1 MRVVATL
8 LNAALIIVWGLAIT
22 RMLGRRLRD
31 LARRQ
36 QDLLRRLDAIHRA
49 TVLGI
54 ASIRAAVREAS
65 RGIPSPDDGAVAT
78 MTAGGRPRR
87 SGEACR
93 DHDALRRWSTARARR
108 TYGRPA
114 TAREA
119 RGRPPRLRP

>member
-22 RMLGRRLRD
+22 RMLGRRLRE

-54 ASIRAAVREAS
+54 ASIRAAVREAA
-65 RGIPSPDDGAVAT
+65 REVPPPDGGAVAT
-78 MTAGGRPRR
+78 MTAGGRARR
-87 SGEACR
+87 PGECR
-93 DHDALRRWSTARARR
+93 DHDALRRWSAARARR
-108 TYGRPA
+108 TPRRPA
-114 TAREA
+114 AAGRV
-119 RGRPPRLRP
+119 RGRSRRLRP